1 VTSESRTERL
11 EGEFRQMNE
20 RLSSFENSVN
30 TRFSEVN
37 ARLASLESRMT
48 TLLLATIGITITG
61 FICLVVTISP
71 ITRPPQRYCPQVPDR
86 QLP

>member
-1 VTSESRTERL
+1 
-11 EGEFRQMNE
+11 MNE

-48 TLLLATIGITITG
+48 TLWLATIGITITG
-61 FICLVVTISP
+61 FIGLVVTIL
-71 ITRPPQRYCPQVPDR
+71 TNN
-86 QLP
+86 